1 MVLIIG
7 DEPKMSQRPKESV
20 RNLIDDAI
28 ETLHLLQEFPESEHF
43 LKELEWAITKL
54 QDAHK
59 IAAEQSAD

>member
-1 MVLIIG
+1 
-7 DEPKMSQRPKESV
+7 MSQRPKESV